1 MNPQWEIFWKQDLER
16 RAAEAQAPSERYV
29 AQLDVYVA
37 QLDVYVAQAGLY
49 RARAQAAGIT
59 ENHPLVRALAQGA
72 AAMKLEIP
80 AVPLIELPPLPDL
93 PEPPKV

>member
-1 MNPQWEIFWKQDLER
+1 MNKDWEKLWNDDLQR
-16 RAAEAQAPSERYV
+16 RAAEAQAPLERYK
-29 AQLDVYVA
+29 AKLDVYAA
-37 QLDVYVAQAGLY
+37 QVDLY